1 MQPLGV
7 DRGLTLSRLTQ
18 NSSRNV
24 IQNIVREQ
32 IKLIDA
38 AIISAH
44 SSGFNTIEHQLPINF
59 GINNMVKADA
69 QVMIYSELIL
79 LLTSSEE
86 DGGKGFEHV
95 RIDISPS
102 GTKAILIIQWINGMD
117 NEELIERKKLIAN
130 HSLRKKI
137 TDH

>member
-18 NSSRNV
+18 NSSRSV

-44 SSGFNTIEHQLPINF
+44 TSGFSKIEHQLPINF
-59 GINNMVKADA
+59 VINNMMKADA
-69 QVMIYSELIL
+69 QIMVYSEIIL
-79 LLTSSEE
+79 LLTTPEE
-86 DGGKGFEHV
+86 DGGKGFTDV
-95 RIDISPS
+95 WIDITTA
-102 GTKAILIIQWINGMD
+102 GNKAVLIVQWLNGMD
-117 NEELIERKKLIAN
+117 NEEITERKKMIAN
-130 HSLRKKI
+130 HALRRKQ
-137 TDH
+137 

>member
-18 NSSRNV
+18 NSSRTV

-32 IKLIDA
+32 LKLIDA

-44 SSGFNTIEHQLPINF
+44 HSGFNKIEHQLPVNF

-69 QVMIYSELIL
+69 QIMIYSEIIM
-79 LLTSSEE
+79 LLTTPEE
-86 DGGKGFEHV
+86 QGGKGFDHV
-95 RIDISPS
+95 WIDITPV
-102 GTKAILIIQWINGMD
+102 GNNATLIIQWLNGMD
-117 NEELIERKKLIAN
+117 NEEILDRKKMIA
-130 HSLRKKI
+130 SRALRRK
-137 TDH
+137 

>member
-18 NSSRNV
+18 NSSRSV

-44 SSGFNTIEHQLPINF
+44 TSGFSKIEHQLPINF
-59 GINNMVKADA
+59 GINNMMKADA
-69 QVMIYSELIL
+69 QIMVYSEIIL
-79 LLTSSEE
+79 LLTTPEE
-86 DGGKGFEHV
+86 DGGKGFTDV
-95 RIDISPS
+95 WIDITTA
-102 GTKAILIIQWINGMD
+102 GNKAVLIVQWLNGMD
-117 NEELIERKKLIAN
+117 NEEITERKKMIAN
-130 HSLRKKI
+130 HALRRKQ
-137 TDH
+137 